1 MNESGILIRPLDQFW
16 GMPEFARV
24 TVGLPVANQAFITAL
39 ETILVGER

>member
-1 MNESGILIRPLDQFW
+1 
-16 GMPEFARV
+16 MPEFARV